1 MPEEIFLKG
10 MIFIRFLSA
19 TMEFTGAF
27 LMWRY
32 YRLDMAIRINGFLGL
47 AGPIILTSTMLL
59 GIAGLASTRMPV
71 AKIAW
76 IGIGVAC
83 ILWGTTR

>member
-1 MPEEIFLKG
+1 MSDEIFLNG
-10 MIFIRFLSA
+10 MILLRFLSA
-19 TMEFTGAF
+19 CIEFTGAF

-47 AGPIILTSTMLL
+47 AGPIILTTTMML
-59 GIAGLASTRMPV
+59 GIAGLAASRVPV
-71 AKIAW
+71 AKIVW
-76 IGIGVAC
+76 IGLGVAC

>member
-1 MPEEIFLKG
+1 MSEDIFLRG
-10 MIFIRFLSA
+10 MIFVRFLSA

-32 YRLDMAIRINGFLGL
+32 FRLDTAIRINGFLGM
-47 AGPIILTSTMLL
+47 AGPIILTTTMLL
-59 GIAGLASTRMPV
+59 GIAGMAASRVPV
-71 AKIAW
+71 AKIVW

>member
-1 MPEEIFLKG
+1 MSDDIFLRG
-10 MIFIRFLSA
+10 MILIRFLSA
-19 TMEFTGAF
+19 SMEFTGAF

-32 YRLDMAIRINGFLGL
+32 YRLDMAVRINGFLGL
-47 AGPIILTSTMLL
+47 AGPLVLTSTMLL
-59 GIAGLASTRMPV
+59 GIAGLATTRMPIG
-71 AKIAW
+71 KIVW